1 MSDSLQLRGSC
12 SPPASSVHGI
22 LQARILQWGAIPF
35 SGGSFQPWDWTWV
48 SCIAGRFF
56 TVWATTEHVRHSNCW
71 KSYPRILHESRDKKE
86 TWWQWSSEFPLTH
99 LLFARSLSWTSGFY
113 LLFHLDTADDKGRN
127 DVQWSE
133 ISTICQV
140 LRAAPGTPGGLLI
153 PVLALGWDGDGG
165 CALPGPC
172 LGATLR
178 DPNGSSTTRKDPHTA
193 LRWQFRALCAEGGH
207 AAGFQTPGSWQ
218 SRWRS
223 AENPDTTRLKA
234 PFWPMCGRSEL
245 WALSCVPGSQSF
257 LLQLRIWNSQLLW
270 TPFSV
275 SHWLHS
281 CWPQDLGTGCY
292 LCLEHYSP
300 LFAWVT
306 PTLPSGISLGASPA
320 GAFPWLTA
328 PALAWA
334 LWSGSHIALWVSPGL
349 ALLLCHCVFLFAFL
363 FFFGCSSLCAGS

>member
-12 SPPASSVHGI
+12 SPPTSSVHGI

-56 TVWATTEHVRHSNCW
+56 TVWATTEHVWHSNCW

-193 LRWQFRALCAEGGH
+193 LRWQFRALCAEGG
-207 AAGFQTPGSWQ
+207 T
-218 SRWRS
+218 
-223 AENPDTTRLKA
+223 
-234 PFWPMCGRSEL
+234 CGRVSDPRQLTVSLEKRGESRHNQVESPFLTYVRPL
-245 WALSCVPGSQSF
+245 WALSF
-257 LLQLRIWNSQLLW
+257 
-270 TPFSV
+270 
-275 SHWLHS
+275 
-281 CWPQDLGTGCY
+281 
-292 LCLEHYSP
+292 E
-300 LFAWVT
+300 
-306 PTLPSGISLGASPA
+306 
-320 GAFPWLTA
+320 
-328 PALAWA
+328 
-334 LWSGSHIALWVSPGL
+334 
-349 ALLLCHCVFLFAFL
+349 
-363 FFFGCSSLCAGS
+363 LCARKSVISVTVTNLKLPAALDAF